1 MIIPLRTDSALHRTP
16 YMNYALIVANVIA
29 FAMQSYVPGFTER
42 LRLNP
47 VDPQA
52 VTFIT
57 YAFMHGGWMHIA
69 GNMLFL
75 YIFGNNVNDKMG
87 QWGYLA
93 FYLAGAVFAGLLYAL
108 VPSQTLPIL
117 GASGAIAAVTGAY
130 LVLFPRSNVTVLF
143 FFFIVAPYEIAS
155 LWFILF
161 FFVYDIWANFSQTDG
176 VAHVAHIAGTLFG
189 AAICFILLMFR
200 LLPRDQFDVVALVQR
215 WNKRRQYRDLVNRGY
230 NPFDYAQ
237 APTARSPAPPP
248 PDPRTEQILAIR
260 AQIAAAASNHDLPLA
275 AQLYDQLRQI
285 DTEQV
290 MSRQTQL
297 DLANVYYDQGQYRQA
312 AEAYELFIK
321 HHPKY
326 EWPEKIDLALGLI
339 YGRYLGEYS
348 RARDCLKRA
357 SSRLHSEREADMAR
371 SELARIEPLLASNQQ
386 TAQHGS

>member
-29 FAMQSYVPGFTER
+29 YAMQAYVPGFTEKW
-42 LRLNP
+42 RLNP

-57 YAFMHGGWMHIA
+57 YAFLHGGWMHIA

-93 FYLAGAVFAGLLYAL
+93 FYLAGAVFAGVLYAL
-108 VPSQTLPIL
+108 VPSQTIPIL

-143 FFFIVAPYEIAS
+143 FFYIVAPYEIAS

-189 AAICFILLMFR
+189 AAICFVLLMIR

-230 NPFDYAQ
+230 NPFDYGH
-237 APTARSPAPPP
+237 APPARSAPQPP
-248 PDPRTEQILAIR
+248 PDPRLQQILQTR
-260 AQIAAAASNHDLPLA
+260 ARIATAAADHNLPLA
-275 AQLYDQLRQI
+275 AQLYEQLRQI
-285 DTEQV
+285 DSEQV

-297 DLANVYYDQGQYRQA
+297 DLANVYFDQGLYRQA
-312 AEAYELFIK
+312 AEAYELFTK
-321 HHPKY
+321 QYPKY
-326 EWPEKIDLALGLI
+326 ESPEQIDLVLGLI
-339 YGRYLGEYS
+339 YGRYLGEYA
-348 RARDCLKRA
+348 RARDCLNRA
-357 SSRLHSEREADMAR
+357 ASRLHSERDVALAR
-371 SELARIEPLLASNQQ
+371 SELARIEPLLGASQPMP
-386 TAQHGS
+386 HPGK